1 MTMINAAMTPM
12 QEVEIFG
19 YPALFTPHR
28 VSRDTVHM
36 LFCYEICAPLDRP
49 DQPFSLMEHVQDR
62 EFCGTVLTL
71 LPIEL
76 LDGSRPLSP
85 GSCVGPEDASWY
97 NPAAFESKYMEP
109 QPDSAER
116 FGKAL
121 YEE

>member
-1 MTMINAAMTPM
+1 MNMINAAMTPM

-36 LFCYEICAPLDRP
+36 LFCYEMQVAAEG
-49 DQPFSLMEHVQDR
+49 QPFALVERTQEER
-62 EFCGTVLTL
+62 LFGTVLTPV
-71 LPIEL
+71 PIEME
-76 LDGSRPLSP
+76 GGKRPI
-85 GSCVGPEDASWY
+85 GPADFFFDPLASY
-97 NPAAFESKYMEP
+97 YTPAIFEQKYMAP
-109 QPDSAER
+109 AFGSAER